1 MPAASTVPAHLMERV
16 STGIGGLDDVL
27 LGGLQPGRVYL
38 IEGTPGTGKTTLAL
52 SFLLAG
58 LAVGDS
64 ALYVTLSESRLELEA
79 AATVHGWSL
88 AGIDVFE
95 RVNEAG
101 LDLEA
106 EQSVLHPSELELG
119 ETTRGVLARVRETRP
134 ARIVIDSLSELRL
147 LAQNSVHYRRQV
159 LALKQF
165 FMQTGCTVFLL
176 DDRTVDSSDM
186 QVHSI
191 VHGVIMLEQLALDYG
206 EERRRMRI
214 VKLRGDRY
222 RGGFHDF
229 SIDAG
234 GLHIYPRLVAPEHNT
249 AFDGIPVS
257 AGNPGL
263 DQLLGGGLVPGTS
276 ALLIGPSGAGKT
288 TIATCAVVA
297 ALRRGERAA
306 MFQFDEGLATLLSRS
321 RSLGMDLE
329 PFIASGLLA
338 IKQINPAEMSPGE
351 FASRVRDVVQDGA
364 RVVLIDSL
372 NAYLHSLPGERY
384 LLLQMHELLTYLNQ
398 CGVITLLIMAQH
410 GVMGAPRAPPDIS
423 YLSDT
428 LILLR
433 YLDDEGEVKKTVSV
447 LKTRVA
453 AHEQAAREFRLSAHG
468 VEVGPPL
475 CGLDGV
481 LFHAPCPAGRP
492 ANAAAGDGRR
502 LT

>member
-1 MPAASTVPAHLMERV
+1 MPAASAMPARPAERV

-64 ALYVTLSESRLELEA
+64 ALYVTLSETGPELEA
-79 AATVHGWSL
+79 AAAVHGWSL

-95 RVNEAG
+95 WVNEAG

-134 ARIVIDSLSELRL
+134 ARIVLDSLSELRL
-147 LAQNSVHYRRQV
+147 LAQNSVRYRRQV

-165 FMQTGCTVFLL
+165 FTQMGCTVFLL

-191 VHGVIMLEQLALDYG
+191 VHGVITLEQLALDYG
-206 EERRRMRI
+206 AERRRMRV
-214 VKLRGDRY
+214 VKLRGGRY
-222 RGGFHDF
+222 RGGYHDF
-229 SIDAG
+229 SIDAA
-234 GLHIYPRLVAPEHNT
+234 GLNIYPRLVASEHHT
-249 AFDGIPVS
+249 EFDGAPVS

-288 TIATCAVVA
+288 TLATCAVVA

-306 MFQFDEGLATLLSRS
+306 VFQFDEGLATLLSRS
-321 RSLGMDLE
+321 RSLGMDLD
-329 PFIASGLLA
+329 PFIASGKLT
-338 IKQINPAEMSPGE
+338 IQQINPAEMSPGE

-372 NAYLHSLPGERY
+372 NSYLHSMPGERY

-398 CGVITLLIMAQH
+398 CGVVTLMIMAQH
-410 GVMGAPRAPPDIS
+410 GVVGAPKAPLDIS

-433 YLDDEGEVKKTVSV
+433 YLDAEGEVRKTVSV

-453 AHEQAAREFRLSAHG
+453 AHEQTAREFRLSTNG

-475 CGLDGV
+475 RGLNGV
-481 LFHAPCPAGRP
+481 LSHAPRRP
-492 ANAAAGDGRR
+492 SDLLVPLLGTGVA
-502 LT
+502 